1 MEFGGGLMIFI
12 VFKLNLYWFDCKTT
26 LQSLVSEYWLLVKWH
41 RVLSSLLVPQGGVDL
56 IFLVACCPLAGLWRL
71 LPAIL
76 LTFRLPRPR
85 AARCTCGVSAGGSQW
100 FSHILPTFPAQMMYL
115 LAFLPQL

>member
-41 RVLSSLLVPQGGVDL
+41 RVLSSLLVPQGGVD
-56 IFLVACCPLAGLWRL
+56 
-71 LPAIL
+71 
-76 LTFRLPRPR
+76 
-85 AARCTCGVSAGGSQW
+85 
-100 FSHILPTFPAQMMYL
+100 
-115 LAFLPQL
+115 